1 VGKLAD
7 LVVLD
12 RDLRA
17 IPDGRTADAK
27 VLMTFIEGTEVYA
40 A

>member
-7 LVVLD
+7 LVLLD

-27 VLMTFIEGTEVYA
+27 VVTTLVEGAPVFEA
-40 A
+40 